1 MFLDFQIKITH
12 NYLNSLN
19 KRSLRLI
26 KVEALRGSA
35 YKREALKRGRRLPY
49 RTKKCRTKVTKLF
62 RGDESFAQRNFF
74 SKIKFYVLASFDCFN
89 TLQIWNIHIGLPS
102 DVKP

>member
-62 RGDESFAQRNFF
+62 RGDESFARRKILPNETFF
-74 SKIKFYVLASFDCFN
+74 QK
-89 TLQIWNIHIGLPS
+89 
-102 DVKP
+102 